1 MAAGYDF
8 VRRRLETKWIYATNK
23 TNKNLRCLSF
33 LTSARVQMSSSFSGI
48 LHSVAWWLATDVSG
62 QRIPVTLKGQAVQ
75 KNVRPLKMG
84 PIFSRN
90 VGK

>member
-1 MAAGYDF
+1 
-8 VRRRLETKWIYATNK
+8 
-23 TNKNLRCLSF
+23 
-33 LTSARVQMSSSFSGI
+33 VQMSSSFSGI